1 MSSESAVSRRSG
13 GRKGCARS
21 RSSINRSRISA
32 WACSSG
38 AKECSS
44 CAIADGSSLGFLVVR
59 AQELEGAPDQ
69 DAHGPFAFAHD
80 GGDLGSAESMRKAQA
95 QNLLLLRRQ
104 TLERCLQFALRLLAQ
119 HHLFGSL
126 RRRFLHPLGEDA
138 QWDDWMACRAPIRV
152 HQLVL
157 RHAKQP

>member
-80 GGDLGSAESMRKAQA
+80 GGDLDSPEAFRKAEPHNRLQ
-95 QNLLLLRRQ
+95 LRREP
-104 TLERCLQFALRLLAQ
+104 LE
-119 HHLFGSL
+119 
-126 RRRFLHPLGEDA
+126 
-138 QWDDWMACRAPIRV
+138 
-152 HQLVL
+152 
-157 RHAKQP
+157 

>member
-1 MSSESAVSRRSG
+1 MSSESAVSSPVLRRSG

-59 AQELEGAPDQ
+59 AQELERAPDQ
-69 DAHGPFAFAHD
+69 DAHRPLTFAQD
-80 GGDLGSAESMRKAQA
+80 GGDLDSAESMRKAQA
-95 QNLLLLRRQ
+95 HNLRLLSRQ
-104 TLERCLQFALRLLAQ
+104 TLERSVQFALRFLAQ
-119 HHLFGSL
+119 
-126 RRRFLHPLGEDA
+126 
-138 QWDDWMACRAPIRV
+138 
-152 HQLVL
+152 
-157 RHAKQP
+157 